1 MDDKRDIDGRVKLV
15 IAENLGEKIE
25 NIIPEARLEDD
36 LDADS
41 LDFIDLIMAIE
52 EEFGIE
58 IPDEEASKLTTVK
71 DIILYVAAKVEGA

>member
-1 MDDKRDIDGRVKLV
+1 MLNIEERVKAVL
-15 IAENLGEKIE
+15 AENLGEKVE

-52 EEFGIE
+52 EEFGLE
-58 IPDEEASKLTTVK
+58 IPDEEANKLTTVK
-71 DIILYVAAKVEGA
+71 DIILYVTAKVEGV

>member
-1 MDDKRDIDGRVKLV
+1 MLNIEERVKAVL
-15 IAENLGEKIE
+15 AENLGEKVE
-25 NIIPEARLEDD
+25 NIIPEARLEDN

-58 IPDEEASKLTTVK
+58 ISDEDASKLTTVK
-71 DIILYVAAKVEGA
+71 DIILYVTAKVEGA

>member
-1 MDDKRDIDGRVKLV
+1 MLNIEERVKAVL
-15 IAENLGEKIE
+15 AENLGEKVE

-36 LDADS
+36 LNADS

-71 DIILYVAAKVEGA
+71 DIILYVTAKVEGA